1 MVRNEGIEAVAMIT
15 RVAAG
20 LLLIYVLGYALFVV
34 LLPKAAD
41 DRRTDGIVV
50 LTGGA
55 KRIERGLDLVERDR
69 AERLLI
75 SGVDRAVRPVELAV
89 QHKID
94 GKLLE
99 CCIDLGH
106 ESVDTRSNGAE
117 TARWVKQKKFKSIR
131 LVTTDWHMPRARF
144 ELAQQLGPGVKV
156 LSDAVQSKPSFRTL
170 FLEYNKYLLRRAA
183 VIVGI

>member
-1 MVRNEGIEAVAMIT
+1 MIS
-15 RVAAG
+15 RALSFLI
-20 LLLIYVLGYALFVV
+20 LLYVLGYALFVV
-34 LLPKAAD
+34 LLPTPAD

-55 KRIERGLDLVERDR
+55 ERIERGLDLIQRERANR
-69 AERLLI
+69 MLI
-75 SGVDRAVRPVELAV
+75 SGVARTVKPAELAV
-89 QHKID
+89 EYNVDEAIF
-94 GKLLE
+94 E
-99 CCIDLGH
+99 CCIDLGR

-117 TARWVKQKKFKSIR
+117 TARWAKRRDIKSIR

-144 ELAQQLGPGVKV
+144 ELGLQLPDDIDV
-156 LSDAVQSKPSFRTL
+156 LGDAVESSPSFRQL